1 MPGGEARLG
10 GTRLGGR
17 PDLPRGMRWPS
28 CRGHRLAFLMQVDLA
43 ELALAAPGRVGGSG
57 RLLVFGDLRMRW
69 DGITQIE
76 LAHGPVRRGSCVQV
90 RHVTAPPAEL
100 APRRTPKRT
109 RSLRSTPV
117 TLRPTLTIPEYE
129 VAETLLGRRFS
140 EREYEA
146 WSELSFEAA
155 AGALGARAPFVPQHQ
170 LLGWAAPV
178 QTDPGYSCGKGRR
191 LPPRQLLLQ
200 LDFDERLRFYY
211 GDGGAL
217 YVTIL
222 PSDLRAGHFTR
233 LCAELQQS

>member
-43 ELALAAPGRVGGSG
+43 ERALAAPGRVGGSG

-76 LAHGPVRRGSCVQV
+76 LAFGPLRRGGCVQV

-100 APRRTPKRT
+100 VRRRTPKRT
-109 RSLRSTPV
+109 RALRSTPV
-117 TLRPTLTIPEYE
+117 TLRPTLTIPEWDI
-129 VAETLLGRRFS
+129 AETLLGRRFT
-140 EREYEA
+140 EPEFEA
-146 WSELSFEAA
+146 WFRLSDEAA
-155 AGALGARAPFVPQHQ
+155 AGAFGARPPLAPQHQ
-170 LLGWAAPV
+170 MLGWAAPV
-178 QTDPGYSCGKGRR
+178 QEDPGLSCGTRRR
-191 LPPRQLLLQ
+191 LPARQLLVQ
-200 LDFDERLRFYY
+200 LDFDERLRFTY
-211 GDGGAL
+211 GDGGTL
-217 YVTIL
+217 YLTIL
-222 PSDLRAGHFTR
+222 PSDLRAGRFTR